1 MATTRSIKTK
11 HGQKMAMRFEEKTS
25 HKTNNKLPNIKI

>member
-1 MATTRSIKTK
+1 MATTRSVKPK

-25 HKTNNKLPNIKI
+25 QKTINKLANIKI